1 MARVTAATLVLLAI
15 QIRGVSM
22 KSSASRAD
30 QSHGRRAKRDLD
42 NESKQS
48 RDEKIESECLKENED
63 IARLLKRLLA
73 KE

>member
-1 MARVTAATLVLLAI
+1 
-15 QIRGVSM
+15 M

-30 QSHGRRAKRDLD
+30 QSRGRRAKRDLD

-48 RDEKIESECLKENED
+48 RDEKIESECPTENED